1 MVWLVSHMWVL
12 VAGTG
17 FLAFV
22 FGLGLRGL
30 MLRGKLRRTEVER
43 DVAMT
48 ELEQARSEI
57 EALYGAQ
64 RKLRGEGDAA
74 EGARL
79 REELAARE
87 EKLARL
93 TSELSRS
100 KEELDALKASA
111 SSSTKGAEPAAP
123 SPASADAAEG
133 TIGDATAMSWRNRYL
148 ESRVRYLEERVQS
161 LANTPPAEAP
171 GVQAGAAEPAP
182 ATADVDDAKA
192 RWQLDYLKTRVRV
205 LEDKVA
211 RQAEQGGQGGGPA
224 AAPEAAARTETVDE
238 ELARLRWRNRYLE
251 GRLAYLE
258 ESAEP
263 EGAAP
268 SDINGEGDREAAALA
283 ADFAEAPVPDA
294 VIGPA
299 DDAQDEVQAAEAGES
314 EPDLADDP
322 KAYVY
327 RPTLT
332 GNDGLGADEVVPG
345 DDGTDA
351 ATAML
356 AELDDSGQADP
367 ALEGFAPTRP
377 DSLEKP
383 RGGRGDDLSEIQ
395 GVGPR
400 IQDALNG
407 LGIFHFDQ
415 VAAWTPENEAWI
427 DDYLNF
433 AGRVARERWVEQAR
447 VLADRS

>member
-1 MVWLVSHMWVL
+1 MVWLVSHIWVL

-17 FLAFV
+17 LLAFA

-43 DVAMT
+43 DVAVT

-100 KEELDALKASA
+100 KEELDALKAAALAHGSDPA
-111 SSSTKGAEPAAP
+111 PQAADPSSEAEPGGAV
-123 SPASADAAEG
+123 S
-133 TIGDATAMSWRNRYL
+133 DATALTWRNRYL
-148 ESRVRYLEERVQS
+148 ESRVRYLEERVQA
-161 LANTPPAEAP
+161 LVATPSADAP
-171 GVQAGAAEPAP
+171 QADLDQGAADTPAGTGIES
-182 ATADVDDAKA
+182 AMA

-211 RQAEQGGQGGGPA
+211 RQADRAEVGTGGSGVAEPA
-224 AAPEAAARTETVDE
+224 ARAETVDE

-258 ESAEP
+258 ERGEP
-263 EGAAP
+263 EEAAP
-268 SDINGEGDREAAALA
+268 AALEDVA
-283 ADFAEAPVPDA
+283 KGETTD
-294 VIGPA
+294 G
-299 DDAQDEVQAAEAGES
+299 QEVSGES
-314 EPDLADDP
+314 ATAAPEADPASDAPPSSDMPATSSSDLADDP

-332 GNDGLGADEVVPG
+332 GDDPLASDEADEMKDAPHPAATMLASLDRQAEIQGGSESVVP
-345 DDGTDA
+345 A
-351 ATAML
+351 
-356 AELDDSGQADP
+356 
-367 ALEGFAPTRP
+367 RP
-377 DSLEKP
+377 DALEKP
-383 RGGRGDDLSEIQ
+383 RGGRGDDLTEIQ

-415 VAAWTPENEAWI
+415 VAAWSPENEAWI

-447 VLADRS
+447 VLADRN